1 MVTVALAVV
10 VRTRKP
16 LSTQSTKYVRSL
28 KASYVPVT
36 DVYKRQDYAGASRG
50 VEDAAP
56 YKVCA
61 VGDRATKPGACMALA
76 TRKGH
81 AASVRRQS
89 RQRLRSERRYRRNR
103 CVPF

>member
-36 DVYKRQDYAGASRG
+36 PEYTKIVMLTPLG
-50 VEDAAP
+50 VLS
-56 YKVCA
+56 K
-61 VGDRATKPGACMALA
+61 L
-76 TRKGH
+76 TRF
-81 AASVRRQS
+81 A
-89 RQRLRSERRYRRNR
+89 
-103 CVPF
+103 

>member
-36 DVYKRQDYAGASRG
+36 PEYTKIVMLTPLGCIIKVDAFCIIRG
-50 VEDAAP
+50 N
-56 YKVCA
+56 
-61 VGDRATKPGACMALA
+61 M
-76 TRKGH
+76 
-81 AASVRRQS
+81 
-89 RQRLRSERRYRRNR
+89 
-103 CVPF
+103 